1 MRSMTSPTSL
11 LRVAVFCVPALVAS
25 AGAQAQRFLELGSRV
40 DDLVTA
46 GQGAEAFAAEIDIG
60 LLRAAPERLALPTP
74 DGRVLV
80 AELSV
85 FEDRGNGDLMWAGGF
100 AEAGFES
107 VVFTVRDGY
116 LSGRFDEPDRAKFRI
131 TSGPDGRGR
140 MIDVSRPP
148 PTRVGRAYCPGGVM
162 PKVSGPVGIVEAG
175 SSDPP
180 ERSAGRSNEGFLDVL
195 VAYTPSASAHW
206 KSASQTPE
214 SASQA
219 AIDYLNMAF
228 RNGQLD
234 ASARLAG
241 VVPAPLSV
249 TEART
254 GDAPG
259 CKGWLD
265 RLVQS
270 ARLKRLRAD
279 HAADIVH
286 LFLTDEDGATDCA
299 GFASI
304 PAKGETPR
312 DFSPHAAA
320 FTNIGFL
327 PEEVFAHE
335 VGHNL
340 GLDHEPESFDPSL
353 PGNAGQPPWEVI
365 RHDRSILP
373 YAFAHVMAHAPDRMT
388 IMGTSWT
395 TVPWFSTVR
404 EEPMGWKLGVRDERE
419 NERAL
424 REVGL
429 GMGVRYSNYLPGRPE
444 PPSPPPPPGWRPYS
458 PTNLKAIPL
467 GTGRVRLI
475 WTDRAV
481 HEDGFLVEGRP
492 AGRRSWREA
501 KRLPKNTVAVDLD
514 GLAAGER
521 YDFRVLAY
529 NANGRS
535 DPLEVV
541 TVSLA
546 EGEYTDCV
554 PSAPQIAFEHGYTV
568 SMCVEYLADGVGPLV
583 VTDARDYGLE
593 SRESGILYFFDRDN
607 AEVLVKVLDACAVNG
622 HRWVFVAPV
631 TSLAFNLHIDE
642 TASGKRWTH
651 RNTKGGRT
659 ASTKSDVTAFPCPPN
674 SAVASHAGAG
684 GGTELVESG
693 IGAARQRRA
702 ENRSGAP
709 RRRAAAAALGTG
721 QATDCEPDLGLILAG
736 GYSVSLCYET
746 RDGKVDDARNWKLA
760 SSQSGL
766 LYFFNRDNAEV
777 LIKVL
782 DGCGVNGHRWVF
794 VAPVTDLAFNLVVE
808 SPTGEVWTHRG
819 FQGLTASAKSD
830 IRAFPC
836 N

>member
-1 MRSMTSPTSL
+1 MTGPTSL

-85 FEDRGNGDLMWAGGF
+85 FEDRGNGDFMWAGGF
-100 AEAGFES
+100 AEVGFES
-107 VVFTVRDGY
+107 VVLTVRDGY
-116 LSGRFDEPDRAKFRI
+116 LSGRFDQPDGANLRI
-131 TSGPDGRGR
+131 ASGPDGRGR
-140 MIDVSRPP
+140 MVDLSRPP
-148 PTRVGRAYCPGGVM
+148 PRVGRAYCPGGVV
-162 PKVSGPVGIVEAG
+162 PEISGPAGSVEAG

-180 ERSAGRSNEGFLDVL
+180 ERSAERSNEGFLDVL
-195 VAYTPSASAHW
+195 VAYTSRARARWASRF
-206 KSASQTPE
+206 QTPE

-219 AIDYLNMAF
+219 AVDYLNMVL
-228 RNGQLD
+228 RNGKLEV
-234 ASARLAG
+234 SARLVG

-259 CKGWLD
+259 CNGL
-265 RLVQS
+265 L
-270 ARLKRLRAD
+270 ARLQRSPRLQRVRAEFG
-279 HAADIVH
+279 ADTVH
-286 LFLTDEDGATDCA
+286 LFAAEGDGVAAEEDVAGCGGNAFQLTKSASA
-299 GFASI
+299 ASFWPFAYSL
-304 PAKGETPR
+304 A
-312 DFSPHAAA
+312 
-320 FTNIGFL
+320 NIDLFV
-327 PEEVFAHE
+327 PEESFAHE
-335 VGHNL
+335 VAHTL
-340 GLDHEPESFDPSL
+340 GLQHNPED
-353 PGNAGQPPWEVI
+353 AWGQLSWEEFRYEVAV
-365 RHDRSILP
+365 LP
-373 YAFAHVMAHAPDRMT
+373 YSFGHAWSHPSPRKT
-388 IMGTSWT
+388 IMAIGEGRP
-395 TVPWFSTVR
+395 VPWFSTVR

-429 GMGVRYSNYLPGRPE
+429 AAGVHYGDYLPGRSE
-444 PPSPPPPPGWRPYS
+444 PPPPPPPPGWRPYS
-458 PTNLKAIPL
+458 PTNLKALPL
-467 GTGRVRLI
+467 GAGKVRLI
-475 WTDRAV
+475 WADIAL
-481 HEDGFLVEGRP
+481 HEDGFLVESRQ
-492 AGRRSWREA
+492 AGRRAWREA
-501 KRLPKNTVAVDLD
+501 RRVAKNTVAADLD
-514 GLAAGER
+514 GLTAGER

-541 TVSLA
+541 TVSLT
-546 EGEYTDCV
+546 EEEYTECV
-554 PSAPQIAFEHGYTV
+554 ASAPQIVFEHGYTV
-568 SMCVEYLADGVGPLV
+568 SMCVEYLADGVGPPV
-583 VTDARDYGLE
+583 IADARDYGLE

-651 RNTKGGRT
+651 RNPKGGRT
-659 ASTKSDVTAFPCPPN
+659 ASTKSDVAAFPCPPN
-674 SAVASHAGAG
+674 SAVASRAGAG

-693 IGAARQRRA
+693 IGTARQRWA

-709 RRRAAAAALGTG
+709 RRRAAAPALGTG

-746 RDGKVDDARNWKLA
+746 RDGKVDDARNWKLE

-808 SPTGEVWTHRG
+808 SPDGEVWTHRG